1 MTIEQK
7 KRTIIEQLR
16 REIAS
21 TEKQLEQAQHEG
33 QRLKNRL
40 DYLEKG
46 ERRKRAHRLIT
57 RGAAIESILPEVKE
71 MDEVS
76 FYSLMEEVLLHPDV
90 HRYIR
95 NAIAAKNGG
104 DS

>member
-1 MTIEQK
+1 V
-7 KRTIIEQLR
+7 
-16 REIAS
+16 A
-21 TEKQLEQAQHEG
+21 
-33 QRLKNRL
+33 
-40 DYLEKG
+40 YLEKG
-46 ERRKRAHRLIT
+46 ERKQRAHRLIT

-90 HRYIR
+90 RKHIQ
-95 NAIAAKNGG
+95 IAVQSQESG

>member
-1 MTIEQK
+1 MN
-7 KRTIIEQLR
+7 
-16 REIAS
+16 
-21 TEKQLEQAQHEG
+21 
-33 QRLKNRL
+33 NRL
-40 DYLEKG
+40 AYLEKG
-46 ERRKRAHRLIT
+46 ERKQRAHRLIT

-76 FYSLMEEVLLHPDV
+76 FYSIMEEVLLHPDV
-90 HRYIR
+90 HSHIR

>member
-1 MTIEQK
+1 M
-7 KRTIIEQLR
+7 
-16 REIAS
+16 
-21 TEKQLEQAQHEG
+21 EQAQHEG

-40 DYLEKG
+40 AYLEKG
-46 ERRKRAHRLIT
+46 ERKQRAHRLIT

-90 HRYIR
+90 RLHIQ
-95 NAIAAKNGG
+95 NAVASRKGG